1 MKVKPAARVPF
12 RGALTTVT
20 ALWISV
26 TGFFAI
32 PAQASA
38 PPNGEYS
45 CSTGT
50 IAGPSPKYTLTNSG
64 AVAEVTA
71 GSDCV
76 AAVVIPPGVTSIG
89 GSAFEGGSLVS
100 ISIPN
105 SVISIGNNAFDSS
118 ELESITIADR
128 SALQSIGV
136 EAFLFSKVQRIDLS
150 ATTSLISIGASAF
163 LRASELESIIL
174 PNSVT
179 SIGAR
184 AFEGSGLTSI
194 VIPNRITSIESE
206 TFKSAGDLTS
216 VTIPDS
222 VTSIGVRVFSGS
234 GITSIVIPNSI
245 TSIENGT
252 FGNAQE
258 LASVTIPS
266 SVTSIA
272 GEAFGGTSSLRSIT
286 IPASVNSI
294 GAEAFTNAINL
305 ASIYFLGN
313 APTIDEY
320 GDTFAN
326 LPVSA
331 RAYIQPSATGFRPV
345 GDLWNG
351 LIVTYTP
358 VYSVTYDTQG
368 GSAVTA
374 GSYTMASSVTLP
386 TAPTRSGFTF
396 AGWFTATTGGTALG
410 TSYSPPS
417 TGNITL
423 YAQWNPVAPTIAP
436 VTAPAATTAPSPTT
450 APVAKLATTGANL
463 EWLFVAGLLSVMAG
477 FGFLAFIRRKRIW

>member
-1 MKVKPAARVPF
+1 MKLKIASPGLLRATLAIVAVLA
-12 RGALTTVT
+12 
-20 ALWISV
+20 ISV
-26 TGFFAI
+26 TGLFAI

-50 IAGPSPKYTLTNSG
+50 TEGSPPKYTITNTG
-64 AVAEVTA
+64 PDVEVTA
-71 GSDCV
+71 GSDCL
-76 AAVVIPPGVTSIG
+76 AAVVIAPGVTSIG
-89 GSAFEGGSLVS
+89 RSAFEGGSLIS

-118 ELESITIADR
+118 DLESITIADI

-136 EAFLFSKVQRIDLS
+136 EAFLFSKIQRIDLS

-163 LRASELESIIL
+163 LRASELESIFL

-194 VIPNRITSIESE
+194 IIPNRITSIESE

-216 VTIPDS
+216 ITIPDS
-222 VTSIGVRVFSGS
+222 VTSIGVRAFSGS
-234 GITSIVIPNSI
+234 GLTSIVIPNSI
-245 TSIENGT
+245 TSIENAT
-252 FGNAQE
+252 FGNAQN
-258 LASVTIPS
+258 LSSVTIPS

-272 GEAFGGTSSLRSIT
+272 SEAFGGTSSLRSIT
-286 IPASVNSI
+286 IPASVTSI
-294 GAEAFTNAINL
+294 GGEAFANAVNL
-305 ASIYFLGN
+305 SSVYFLGD
-313 APTIDEY
+313 APAIQDY
-320 GDTFAN
+320 SAPFDSV
-326 LPVSA
+326 PVSA
-331 RAYIQPSATGFRPV
+331 RAFIQPSATGFGSV

-358 VYSVTYDTQG
+358 IYSVTYDTQG

-374 GSYTMASSVTLP
+374 GSYTIASSVTLP

-396 AGWFTATTGGTALG
+396 AGWFAASTGGTALG
-410 TSYSPPS
+410 STFSPTG

-423 YAQWNPVAPTIAP
+423 YAQWTPAP
-436 VTAPAATTAPSPTT
+436 APAAAPASLTA
-450 APVAKLATTGANL
+450 LAVTGVS
-463 EWLFVAGLLSVMAG
+463 EQTGLIGIGFSTLLIALGAG
-477 FGFLAFIRRKRIW
+477 FLWVRRRLSL

>member
-1 MKVKPAARVPF
+1 MNLASRGLF
-12 RGALTTVT
+12 RGALSTVT
-20 ALWISV
+20 VLGISV

-38 PPNGEYS
+38 PLNGEYS

-50 IAGPSPKYTLTNSG
+50 TDGPSPKYTITNSG
-64 AVAEVTA
+64 AVVEVTA
-71 GSDCV
+71 GSDCL
-76 AAVVIPPGVTSIG
+76 AAVVIAPGVTSIG
-89 GSAFEGGSLVS
+89 RSAFEGGSLIS

-118 ELESITIADR
+118 DLESITIADR

-136 EAFLFSKVQRIDLS
+136 EAFLFSKIQRIDLS

-222 VTSIGVRVFSGS
+222 VTSIGVRAFFRS

-286 IPASVNSI
+286 IPASVTSI
-294 GAEAFTNAINL
+294 GVEAFANAVNL
-305 ASIYFLGN
+305 SSIYFLGD
-313 APTIDEY
+313 APAIQDY
-320 GDTFAN
+320 SAPFDSV
-326 LPVSA
+326 PVSA
-331 RAYIQPSATGFRPV
+331 RAFIQPSATGFGSV

-358 VYSVTYDTQG
+358 IYSVTYDTQG

-374 GSYTMASSVTLP
+374 GSYTIASSVTLP
-386 TAPTRSGFTF
+386 AAPTRSGFTF
-396 AGWFTATTGGTALG
+396 AGWFATSTGGIALG
-410 TSYSPPS
+410 STYSPTG

-423 YAQWNPVAPTIAP
+423 YAQWNPVAPTITPA
-436 VTAPAATTAPSPTT
+436 TAPEAT
-450 APVAKLATTGANL
+450 LATTGANL
-463 EWLFVAGLLSVMAG
+463 ERLLVAGLLAVIAG
-477 FGFLAFIRRKRIW
+477 SGFLAFSRRKRNS